1 MATTTLKAK
10 MLSYRNV
17 GATSGQYNPV
27 AGVLKGLTITQD
39 EPESTS
45 IDAEFSDSPFYIE
58 YTGNP
63 VTINFELANYTL
75 SQLTDL
81 FGGTLSS
88 NIYEAPTQITSVEK
102 QWKLDFG
109 VGFESL
115 IIFKG
120 QLVGT
125 LKKDEDGALNYACS
139 ITSLMETYT
148 SGSTTK
154 YRTYA
159 IVGPDQSTGGTAGSR
174 VSGSVLSVA
183 GGLPHTFTDTTTTV
197 AATLDQGQM
206 VSIDQF
212 STLTPVGTIVGNA
225 KIDGNTYDLVVS
237 AVTTSK
243 VTIKDNVLVPKI
255 QIELAGSTVAGTI
268 KSLTAANTSASANVV
283 LESLHLINFS
293 DYSAQS

>member
-10 MLSYRNV
+10 MLGYRAV
-17 GATSGQYNPV
+17 GATSGNYTDV

-75 SQLTDL
+75 SELSDL
-81 FGGTLSS
+81 FGGTVSS
-88 NIYEAPTQITSVEK
+88 NTYEAPTQITSTEK

-109 VGFESL
+109 VGFNSL
-115 IIFKG
+115 IIYKG

-139 ITSLMETYT
+139 ITSLMESYT
-148 SGSTTK
+148 DGSTTK

-159 IVGPDQSTGGTAGSR
+159 IVGPDQGSGGSGGKR
-174 VSGSVLSVA
+174 VSGSVLATSA
-183 GGLPHTFTDTTTTV
+183 ALPHKFTDTTSTIT
-197 AATLDQGQM
+197 ATLDQSKM
-206 VSIDQF
+206 IAIDGF
-212 STLTPVGTIVGNA
+212 SSVTPAGTIVGNA
-225 KIDGNTYDLVVS
+225 QIDGSTYDLVVS
-237 AVTTSK
+237 AVSSSS
-243 VTIKDNVLVPKI
+243 VTIKDNVLTPKI
-255 QIELAGSTVAGTI
+255 QITLGGSSSITCTI
-268 KSLTAANTSASANVV
+268 KASVANST
-283 LESLHLINFS
+283 LESLYLKDFS
-293 DYSAQS
+293 EMA

>member
-10 MLSYRNV
+10 MLGYRAV
-17 GATSGQYNPV
+17 GATSGNYTDV

-75 SQLTDL
+75 SELSDL
-81 FGGTLSS
+81 FGGTVSS
-88 NIYEAPTQITSVEK
+88 NTYEAPTQITSTEK

-109 VGFESL
+109 VGFNSL
-115 IIFKG
+115 IIYKG

-139 ITSLMETYT
+139 ITSLMESYT
-148 SGSTTK
+148 DGSTTK

-159 IVGPDQSTGGTAGSR
+159 IVGPDQGSGGSAGKR
-174 VSGSVLSVA
+174 VSGSVLATSA
-183 GGLPHTFTDTTTTV
+183 ALPHKFTDTTSTIT
-197 AATLDQGQM
+197 ATLDQSKM
-206 VSIDQF
+206 IAIDGF
-212 STLTPVGTIVGNA
+212 SQVTPVGTIVGNA
-225 KIDGNTYDLVVS
+225 QIDGSTYDLVVS
-237 AVTTSK
+237 AVSSSS
-243 VTIKDNVLVPKI
+243 VTIKDNVLTPKI
-255 QIELAGSTVAGTI
+255 QITLGGSSSITCTI
-268 KSLTAANTSASANVV
+268 KASVANST
-283 LESLHLINFS
+283 LESLYLKDFS
-293 DYSAQS
+293 EMA

>member
-10 MLSYRNV
+10 MLGYRNV
-17 GATSGQYNPV
+17 GATSGNYTDV

-75 SQLTDL
+75 SELQDL
-81 FGGTLSS
+81 FGGEVSS

-109 VGFESL
+109 VGFNSL
-115 IIFKG
+115 IIYKG

-125 LKKDEDGALNYACS
+125 LKKDEDGALNYACA
-139 ITSLMETYT
+139 ITSLMETYND
-148 SGSTTK
+148 GGETK

-159 IVGPDQSTGGTAGSR
+159 IVGPDQQSSGGTTKR
-174 VSGSVLSVA
+174 VSGSVISTTPS
-183 GGLPHTFTDTTTTV
+183 LPNTFSDTTSTV
-197 AATLDQGQM
+197 SVSLSQEQM
-206 VSIDQF
+206 VAIGEFESV
-212 STLTPVGTIVGNA
+212 TPVGTIVGSVGVN
-225 KIDGNTYDLVVS
+225 GTTYDLVVS
-237 AVTTSK
+237 AVTSSS
-243 VTIKDNVLVPKI
+243 VTIKDNQLVPKI
-255 QIELAGSTVAGTI
+255 QITLSGSSTI
-268 KSLTAANTSASANVV
+268 SGSMKSLTASSSNNVV
-283 LESLHLINFS
+283 VDSLKLVNFT
-293 DYSAQS
+293 DMD

>member
-10 MLSYRNV
+10 MLGYRAV
-17 GATSGQYNPV
+17 GATSGNYTDV

-75 SQLTDL
+75 SELSDL
-81 FGGTLSS
+81 FGGEVSS
-88 NIYEAPTQITSVEK
+88 NIYEAPTQITSTEK

-109 VGFESL
+109 VGFNSL
-115 IIFKG
+115 IIYKG

-148 SGSTTK
+148 DGNTTK

-159 IVGPDQSTGGTAGSR
+159 IVGPDQGSGGSAGKR
-174 VSGSVLSVA
+174 VSGSVLSTSA
-183 GGLPHTFTDTTTTV
+183 ALPHKFTDTTSTIT
-197 AATLDQGQM
+197 ATLNQNKVVAIDM
-206 VSIDQF
+206 FSSI
-212 STLTPVGTIVGNA
+212 TPAGTIVGNA
-225 KIDGNTYDLVVS
+225 QIDGNTYDLVVS
-237 AVTTSK
+237 TVTSSK
-243 VTIKDNVLVPKI
+243 VTIKDNVLTPKI
-255 QIELAGSTVAGTI
+255 QIELAGTPVAGTI
-268 KSLTAANTSASANVV
+268 KATVANST
-283 LESLHLINFS
+283 LESLYLKDFS
-293 DYSAQS
+293 EMA

>member
-10 MLSYRNV
+10 MLGYRAV
-17 GATSGQYNPV
+17 GATSGNYTDV

-75 SQLTDL
+75 SELSDL
-81 FGGTLSS
+81 FGGTVSS
-88 NIYEAPTQITSVEK
+88 NTYEAPTQITSTEK

-109 VGFESL
+109 VGFNSL
-115 IIFKG
+115 IIYKG

-139 ITSLMETYT
+139 ITSLMESYT
-148 SGSTTK
+148 DGSTTK

-159 IVGPDQSTGGTAGSR
+159 IVGPDQGSGGSAGKR
-174 VSGSVLSVA
+174 VSGSVLATSA
-183 GGLPHTFTDTTTTV
+183 ALPHKFTDTTSTITT
-197 AATLDQGQM
+197 TLDQSKM
-206 VSIDQF
+206 IAIDGF
-212 STLTPVGTIVGNA
+212 SQVTPVGTIVGNA
-225 KIDGNTYDLVVS
+225 QIDGSTYDLVVS
-237 AVTTSK
+237 AVSSSS
-243 VTIKDNVLVPKI
+243 VTIKDNVLTPKI
-255 QIELAGSTVAGTI
+255 QITLGGSSSITCTI
-268 KSLTAANTSASANVV
+268 KASVANST
-283 LESLHLINFS
+283 LESLYLKDFS
-293 DYSAQS
+293 EMA

>member
-10 MLSYRNV
+10 MLGYRAV
-17 GATSGQYNPV
+17 GATSGNYTDV

-75 SQLTDL
+75 SELSDL
-81 FGGTLSS
+81 FGGEVSS
-88 NIYEAPTQITSVEK
+88 NTYEAPTQITSVEK

-109 VGFESL
+109 VGFNSL
-115 IIFKG
+115 IIYKG

-139 ITSLMETYT
+139 ITSLMESYT
-148 SGSTTK
+148 DGSTTK

-159 IVGPDQSTGGTAGSR
+159 IVGPDQGSSGSGGKR
-174 VSGSVLSVA
+174 VSGSVLATSA
-183 GGLPHTFTDTTTTV
+183 ALPHKFTDTTSTIT
-197 AATLDQGQM
+197 ATLDQSKM
-206 VSIDQF
+206 IAIDGF
-212 STLTPVGTIVGNA
+212 SSVTPVGTIVGNA
-225 KIDGNTYDLVVS
+225 QIDGSTYDLVVS
-237 AVTTSK
+237 AVSSSS
-243 VTIKDNVLVPKI
+243 VTIKDNVLTPKI
-255 QIELAGSTVAGTI
+255 QITLGGSNSITCTI
-268 KSLTAANTSASANVV
+268 KASVANST
-283 LESLHLINFS
+283 LESLYLKDFS
-293 DYSAQS
+293 EMA

>member
-17 GATSGQYNPV
+17 GATSGNYTDV

-63 VTINFELANYTL
+63 VTINFELANYSL
-75 SQLTDL
+75 NELTQL
-81 FGGTLSS
+81 FGGTVS
-88 NIYEAPTQITSVEK
+88 NDIYEAPTQISSVEK

-109 VGFESL
+109 HGFNSL
-115 IIFKG
+115 IIYKG

-148 SGSTTK
+148 EEGTTK

-159 IVGPDQSTGGTAGSR
+159 IVGPDQSG
-174 VSGSVLSVA
+174 
-183 GGLPHTFTDTTTTV
+183 
-197 AATLDQGQM
+197 
-206 VSIDQF
+206 
-212 STLTPVGTIVGNA
+212 
-225 KIDGNTYDLVVS
+225 
-237 AVTTSK
+237 
-243 VTIKDNVLVPKI
+243 
-255 QIELAGSTVAGTI
+255 E
-268 KSLTAANTSASANVV
+268 
-283 LESLHLINFS
+283 
-293 DYSAQS
+293 

>member
-10 MLSYRNV
+10 MLGYRAV
-17 GATSGQYNPV
+17 GSTSGTYTDV

-75 SQLTDL
+75 SQLSDL
-81 FGGTLSS
+81 FGGTVSS

-109 VGFESL
+109 VGFASL
-115 IIFKG
+115 IIYKG

-148 SGSTTK
+148 SGGETK

-159 IVGPDQSTGGTAGSR
+159 IVGPDQGSGGAGARR
-174 VSGSVLSVA
+174 VSGSVLSTSVA
-183 GGLPHTFTDTTTTV
+183 LPKTFADTTTSIT
-197 AATLDQGQM
+197 ATLDQTKV

-212 STLTPVGTIVGNA
+212 ESITPVGTIVGNA
-225 KIDGNTYDLVVS
+225 QINGDTYDLVVS
-237 AVTTSK
+237 AVTSSK
-243 VTIKDNVLVPKI
+243 VTIKDNVLSPKI
-255 QIELAGSTVAGTI
+255 QIELAGATVAGTI
-268 KSLTAANTSASANVV
+268 KALVANTT
-283 LESLHLINFS
+283 LDSLHLVDFNEL
-293 DYSAQS
+293 SAG